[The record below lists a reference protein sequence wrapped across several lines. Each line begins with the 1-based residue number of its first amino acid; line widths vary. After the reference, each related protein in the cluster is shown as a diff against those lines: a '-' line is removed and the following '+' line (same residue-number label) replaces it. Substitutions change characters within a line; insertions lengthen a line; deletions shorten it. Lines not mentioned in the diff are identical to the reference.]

1 MGQVRNI
8 LHDGRIFLGYLFI
21 WIALFSTL
29 VWYSGQ
35 QYNILPSYSM
45 VNMTILVI
53 VGLLLSWQKK
63 NRYKTS
69 KWSRLLPIIIFIG
82 IGALISFDMNL
93 KDDTNINIFLGVA
106 AFISLL
112 PTIVQFWRLI
122 KIFRTKKKWG

>member
-122 KIFRTKKKWG
+122 KIFRTKKK